1 MIRAMF
7 GRFGAV
13 ISRDDARPSASVKTW
28 TAGERNVRVPVLI
41 NPQEAPD
48 PIRQSDVPSRPAR
61 IQVATFTYDTATWEA
76 EGMVPDMDNANVEGV
91 LASVPYGRQAVW
103 NERANI
109 APPQHVA
116 YGSLFYSDPV
126 TYGYE

>member
-1 MIRAMF
+1 MIRGIF
-7 GRFGAV
+7 NRFGAIV
-13 ISRDDARPSASVKTW
+13 SRDDHRPSARVKTW

-61 IQVATFTYDTATWEA
+61 IQVATFSYDTASWEA
-76 EGMVPDMDNANVEGV
+76 EGMAAGVDNANVAGV
-91 LASVPYGRQAVW
+91 LASTPYGKQATW

-116 YGSLFYSDPV
+116 YGSLFYSDPSV
-126 TYGYE
+126 YGYG